1 MADQLK
7 AKLIYETAGNKYVYV
22 VEIQLL
28 DPRGAPIWCEVYR
41 NTSQACAERFVG
53 RNGFTLVAKGTR
65 S

>member
-7 AKLIYETAGNKYVYV
+7 AKLISQTAGNKYVYV

-41 NTSQACAERFVG
+41 NTSPAAAERFVG
-53 RNGFTLVAKGTR
+53 RNGFTLVSKESR
-65 S
+65 